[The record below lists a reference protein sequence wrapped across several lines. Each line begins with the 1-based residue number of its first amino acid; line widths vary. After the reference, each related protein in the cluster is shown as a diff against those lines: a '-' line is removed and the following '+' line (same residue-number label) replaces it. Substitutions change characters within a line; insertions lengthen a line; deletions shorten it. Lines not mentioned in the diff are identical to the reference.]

1 MQTVEVLPNSTFTP
15 EGGEVFYRTS
25 WGKVKREK
33 LLKVEETDLK
43 LPYKFLNPI
52 QTLFYKFYKGGNAL
66 VSAPTSAGKTVVAF
80 TFFRNREG
88 RLVYTAPTKSL
99 VSEKAKE
106 LKAIYGSVDIRTGDV
121 IEEFKPVRSKVV
133 VSTYENLALA
143 LRNGAPWT
151 QDLNAVVVDEIHA
164 ILGNRGQ
171 VVEEIITELLLRD
184 VDILALSA
192 TIPGA
197 QKLARWLRAK
207 LFIKSQWR
215 PVPLER
221 ELLSLKEFKEWI
233 PPKELGG
240 IKGDERFAL
249 KLLSALFEL
258 SRPDEKVLVFVPKK
272 NIGWKML
279 EFANRERLEIA
290 NKTAPFE
297 IEREGMEIAFHNADV
312 PKEEREEIEK
322 AFREGTLNKLIA
334 TQTLAYGVNLPADKV
349 IIAVKGFYD
358 RQSRSFKFFPDVL
371 DILQEEGR
379 AGRFGIRDKGYSYI
393 LVYGSNLTRLRKE
406 LETALEGE
414 FKPFLSREI
423 SLSFHRL
430 GEDAFA
436 KLTLF
441 LLVAFLHK
449 GRDYKEF
456 LKQTFSLRDLA
467 DHPAVKDAGNWLIEN
482 GYADELYRP
491 TPKGLFCLKSGVPPL
506 NFEEFLRRKELPI
519 PLIAKL
525 RPLIYTKRL
534 DGIFPFIRERK
545 RFEEDTDKVGEILI
559 PCGESCF
566 SDNTDQLLFF
576 TLGYTFYYPN
586 ISNPPG
592 DFSYLGSD
600 SLHLLRTLL
609 ELRKIGEFTESN
621 ETLLKIAHCLKYG
634 LTEEFS
640 PLGGIKGIG
649 HIRANLL
656 KEFLKTEGINRL
668 SFTQKVGDIFGE
680 FSPKEL
686 KENLA
691 YLLMELRNLD
701 EKRALREANITLS
714 LLKRNSNSLLVDE
727 KILRTFGLFLFG
739 RESLGWK
746 REELLKRVLED

>member
-171 VVEEIITELLLRD
+171 VVEEIITELLLKD

-221 ELLSLKEFKEWI
+221 ELLSLKDFKEWI
-233 PPKELGG
+233 PPKELGE

-441 LLVAFLHK
+441 LLVAFLYK

>member
-1 MQTVEVLPNSTFTP
+1 VQTVEVLPNSTFTP

-171 VVEEIITELLLRD
+171 VVEEIITELLLKD

-221 ELLSLKEFKEWI
+221 ELLSLKDFKEWI
-233 PPKELGG
+233 PPKELGE

-441 LLVAFLHK
+441 LLVAFLYK